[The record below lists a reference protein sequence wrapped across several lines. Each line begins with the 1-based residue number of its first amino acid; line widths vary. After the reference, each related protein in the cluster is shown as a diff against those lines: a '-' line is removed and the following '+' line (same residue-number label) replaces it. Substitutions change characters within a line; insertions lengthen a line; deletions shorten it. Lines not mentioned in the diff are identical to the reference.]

1 MELDVLG
8 YQTKFL
14 FDHLPKTGGTAWRTV
29 LEEIFGRENVTQHL
43 EGRSEVWAMQRYA
56 DYRVISGHFLS
67 LLPTDG
73 QNGARVHHTLLRH
86 PVDRA
91 ISEYF
96 YWRHHAH
103 EGVRDRLGDWAQRFD
118 ICDFF
123 RARLD
128 SNETAATNFCTKHFA
143 SRITRDIDNSD
154 TLLPIALE
162 SLRRYEF
169 VGIYE
174 VLHDSVDMFCWQF
187 ALPGVRQVPRVN
199 VTASRVSV
207 RDLDP
212 SALRILTEMNNL
224 DVQLYEHALATFESK
239 KRRMFRE
246 LLRKRS
252 SERRI
257 RFASAISGVKK
268 LVPPPLRRYR
278 KILQTNAKQPDREN
292 SSATQN
298 PHAPNECRASRR
310 FESFGGKEIEVVSV
324 CAIGAD
330 SGTNTVSPGE
340 TVAVRIAIS
349 AHINVENLTVG
360 IELSD
365 GFGEVVYGTNT
376 FIRGAGATVTA
387 GRDYDVVFTFR
398 ANLNRG
404 RYRIGVALH
413 TGPDHTERCFH
424 WCDNVTELEIAQLGE
439 PDFIGY
445 CRLEPS
451 IEWFET
457 THSPFFSGR
466 SVQASGKPAMV

>member
-1 MELDVLG
+1 MAFAPHR
-8 YQTKFL
+8 KFL

-43 EGRSEVWAMQRYA
+43 EGRSEVWAVQRYSGL
-56 DYRVISGHFLS
+56 RVISGHFLS
-67 LLPTDG
+67 LLPTEG
-73 QNGARVHHTLLRH
+73 LNTGRVHHTLLRH

-103 EGVRDRLGDWAQRFD
+103 EGVADRLGEWAQRFD

-123 RARLD
+123 RARED

-143 SRITRDIDNSD
+143 GRITRDMENRDR
-154 TLLPIALE
+154 LLPTALE
-162 SLRRYEF
+162 SLQKYDF

-174 VLHDSVDMFCWQF
+174 FLHDSVDMFCWQF
-187 ALPGVRQVPRVN
+187 ALPGVERIPRVN
-199 VTASRVSV
+199 VTESRIRVAQ
-207 RDLDP
+207 LDMHT
-212 SALRILTEMNNL
+212 LRTLTEMNAL
-224 DVQLYEHALATFESK
+224 DVQLYEQALLKFETK

-252 SERRI
+252 RERRI
-257 RFASAISGVKK
+257 RFGTAISAPRR
-268 LVPPPLRRYR
+268 LVPSRLRRYQ
-278 KILQTNAKQPDREN
+278 KILEVNADPDSREN
-292 SSATQN
+292 SRSSEN
-298 PHAPNECRASRR
+298 SEAPAGCRTTRR
-310 FESFGGKEIEVVSV
+310 FESFGGKEIEVISARV
-324 CAIGAD
+324 AGAD

-340 TVAVRIAIS
+340 MVAVRVAIS
-349 AHINVENLTVG
+349 THIGVADLTVG

-365 GFGEVVYGTNT
+365 GFGEVVFGTNT
-376 FIRGAGATVTA
+376 FIRGVSRAVSAN
-387 GRDYDVVFTFR
+387 RDYDVVFTFR

-413 TGPDHTERCFH
+413 TGSDHTERCFH
-424 WCDNVTELEIAQLGE
+424 WCDNVAELEVAQLGQ

-451 IEWFET
+451 IEWFDA
-457 THSPFFSGR
+457 THSPFFSEPTTLA
-466 SVQASGKPAMV
+466 VGKAVTV